1 MKIAKI
7 IIHEDYCVGNE
18 NIHDIAL
25 VKLKEKV
32 DVSIHTPACLP
43 PKDAD
48 YSGKLASVYGWGDTQ
63 TPQTHPDAPL
73 NDEGCPG
80 SNDLSQVLMQTTE
93 TIMTNSACEQS
104 SGKQLHCEDGVF
116 TETNE
121 SMKGLVTDDM
131 VCGAVTGGQSGC
143 FGDSGGPFTVE
154 EGGQH
159 TLVGAV
165 SWGIACGVVSI
176 IAMDLYLEKLYKIY
190 IFYRI
195 AFLQFIA
202 VCLPRGT
209 GLTRLSKTMEEQN
222 FAKHKFCIVELKN
235 SVCFFVGKSPK
246 PAS

>member
-1 MKIAKI
+1 M
-7 IIHEDYCVGNE
+7 
-18 NIHDIAL
+18 
-25 VKLKEKV
+25 
-32 DVSIHTPACLP
+32 SIHTPACLP

-48 YSGKLASVYGWGDTQ
+48 YSGKLASVYGWGRTKD
-63 TPQTHPDAPL
+63 PD
-73 NDEGCPG
+73 GRC
-80 SNDLSQVLMQTTE
+80 SRTSMSQVLMQTTQ
-93 TIMTNSACEQS
+93 TIMTNSACEQR
-104 SGKQLHCEDGVF
+104 SGKKTYCKKGVV

-121 SMKGLVTDDM
+121 SMKGRVTDDM
-131 VCGAVTGGQSGC
+131 VCGSQTGGQSGC

-176 IAMDLYLEKLYKIY
+176 IAMDLYLEKLYKIH

-222 FAKHKFCIVELKN
+222 FAKHKFCIVDIFLC
-235 SVCFFVGKSPK
+235 VCFCWEIIKTSLLML
-246 PAS
+246 